1 MRSTSRRSFLRTLIT
16 LPAAVAAPGVVL
28 SGGFQSAKSNA
39 YTKHMAAFTPDYQ
52 PSYIRL
58 HRNGDLKARGELLY
72 DMMRRCTLC
81 PRECQTN
88 RIRGRRGDCKANANL
103 EVSSSFAH
111 FGEEAELVG
120 KNGSG
125 TIFFT
130 NCSLLCVFCI
140 NYEVS
145 HLGQG
150 RVQSIESLSNMM
162 LQLQRRGCHN
172 INVVTP
178 SHYVPHIL
186 LALDRA
192 ASKGLH
198 LPLVYNTC
206 GWEKQDVLQLLD
218 GVVDIYLADFKYGD
232 TKAGAKYS
240 SGADSYTK
248 ITQEALLEM
257 HQQVGLAISDP
268 DTGLIYRGLMIRH
281 LVMPDNV
288 ARTDLVI
295 RWIAGNLPKNTYVN
309 IMSQYTPLF
318 KAFEYPEIARRITHA
333 EYNEAIRLATQA
345 GLTNFR
351 RQMQ

>member
-1 MRSTSRRSFLRTLIT
+1 MKPTSRRRFIRTMLG
-16 LPAAVAAPGVVL
+16 LPAAIAAPGIIL
-28 SGGFQSAKSNA
+28 SGGLLSLKSIAN
-39 YTKHMAAFTPDYQ
+39 TKHMIAFNTDYQ
-52 PSYIRL
+52 PSYIQL
-58 HRNGDLKARGELLY
+58 HKNGELKARGELLY

-88 RIRGRRGDCKANANL
+88 RIRGRRGDCKANADL
-103 EVSSSFAH
+103 EISSSFAH
-111 FGEEAELVG
+111 FGEEIELVG
-120 KNGSG
+120 DNGSG
-125 TIFFT
+125 TVFFT

-150 RVQSIESLSNMM
+150 RVQSIENLADMM
-162 LQLQRRGCHN
+162 LQLQRKGCHN
-172 INVVTP
+172 INLVTP

-192 ASKGLH
+192 AARGLR

-206 GWEKQDVLQLLD
+206 GWEKQDVLQLLNE
-218 GVVDIYLADFKYGD
+218 VVDVYLADFKYGYA
-232 TKAGAKYS
+232 KAGDTYS
-240 SGADSYTK
+240 SGAGSYTD

-257 HQQVGLAISDP
+257 HRQVGLAMPDP
-268 DTGLIYRGLMIRH
+268 ENGLIHRGLMIRH
-281 LVMPDNV
+281 LVMPENV

-295 RWIAGNLPKNTYVN
+295 KWVAENLPKNTYLN

-318 KAFEYPEIARRITHA
+318 KAFDYPEISRRITRS
-333 EYNEAIRLATQA
+333 EYNEAIRMASQA
-345 GLTNFR
+345 GLTNIR

>member
-1 MRSTSRRSFLRTLIT
+1 MRSTSRRSFIRTMLS
-16 LPAAVAAPGVVL
+16 LPAAIAAPGVFL
-28 SGGFQSAKSNA
+28 SGGFLSSKTNA
-39 YTKHMAAFTPDYQ
+39 NTKHMTAFQTNYK
-52 PSYIRL
+52 PSYIKL
-58 HRNGDLKARGELLY
+58 HKNGELKARGELLY

-81 PRECQTN
+81 PRECETN

-103 EVSSSFAH
+103 EISSSFAH
-111 FGEEAELVG
+111 YGEETELVG
-120 KNGSG
+120 NNGSG
-125 TIFFT
+125 TVFFT

-150 RVQSIESLSNMM
+150 RVRSIENLADMM
-162 LQLQRRGCHN
+162 LQLQRLGCHN

-178 SHYVPHIL
+178 SHYAPHIL

-192 ASKGLH
+192 AARGLQ

-218 GVVDIYLADFKYGD
+218 GVVDVYLADFKYGYA
-232 TKAGAKYS
+232 KAGDRYS
-240 SGADSYTK
+240 SGAGSYTE

-257 HQQVGLAISDP
+257 HRQVGLAIPDP
-268 DTGLIYRGLMIRH
+268 ESGLIHRGLMIRH
-281 LVMPDNV
+281 LVMPENA
-288 ARTDLVI
+288 ARTDLVVK
-295 RWIAGNLPKNTYVN
+295 WVAENLPKNSYVN

-318 KAFEYPEIARRITHA
+318 KAFDYPEISRRITRS
-333 EYNEAIRLATQA
+333 EYNEAIRLANQA
-345 GLTNFR
+345 GLTNIR